1 MPYTFPRLRKY
12 DDRWMSRLASIHT
25 AVPPFTLS
33 QSDAR
38 RLGEKIY
45 AGRRDLLSLLR
56 IFDTCG
62 VRTRRFSFPPEYY
75 LEPRPFEVRN
85 TDFLRKAADLAAEA
99 ASGALERAGVRP
111 DRVDHLIVAT
121 TTGLAT
127 PSVDALLVPRLG
139 LRSDVRRWPLFGLG
153 CAGGVGAVGRAS
165 QLVDGRRDIALVVAV
180 EICGQVFSLEAKTAV
195 DVLGSALFGDG
206 AAAAVVTGADGLLRP
221 SSLLF
226 EGSAELMGWR
236 FGSDGPRLVLSEKIG
251 GLLRSRLREAAD
263 AALRGSVP
271 RFWALHPGGRRILE
285 AYGDVLGLGDEDL
298 AWSRHSLE
306 RVGNTSSAS
315 ALFVLADLW
324 PETRPGDRVLLA
336 APGPGFGLESVL
348 VGC

>member
-1 MPYTFPRLRKY
+1 MA
-12 DDRWMSRLASIHT
+12 RLAAINT
-25 AVPPFTLS
+25 ALPPFELS
-33 QSDAR
+33 QLDAR
-38 RLGEKIY
+38 RCAEKVY
-45 AGRRDLLSLLR
+45 AGRRDLLALLR
-56 IFDTCG
+56 IFDSCG
-62 VRTRRFSFPPEYY
+62 VRTRRFSFPPAYY

-85 TDFLRKAADLAAEA
+85 TDFVRKAVDLAADA
-99 ASGALERAGVRP
+99 ARGALERSGVRP
-111 DRVDHLIVAT
+111 DRIDHLLVAT

-127 PSVDALLVPRLG
+127 PSLDALLVPRLG

-206 AAAAVVTGADGLLRP
+206 AAAAVVTGSEGLLRP

-226 EGSAELMGWR
+226 ENSADLMGWT
-236 FGSDGPRLVLSEKIG
+236 FCADGFRLVLSEKIG
-251 GLLRSRLREAAD
+251 PLLASRLREAAD
-263 AALRGSVP
+263 AALRGETP

-285 AYGDVLGLGDEDL
+285 GYAEALGLSEEDL
-298 AWSRHSLE
+298 TWSRDSLA

-324 PETRPGDRVLLA
+324 PKTKPGDRVLLA

-348 VGC
+348 LAR

>member
-1 MPYTFPRLRKY
+1 MP
-12 DDRWMSRLASIHT
+12 RLASINT
-25 AVPPFTLS
+25 ALPPFRLS
-33 QSDAR
+33 QADAR
-38 RLGEKIY
+38 RRCEKVY
-45 AGRRDLLSLLR
+45 AGHRELLALLR

-62 VRTRRFSFPPEYY
+62 VEARRFSFPPEYY

-85 TDFLRKAADLAAEA
+85 TDFLRKAVDLAAEA
-99 ASGALERAGVRP
+99 ARGALERAAVRP

-127 PSVDALLVPRLG
+127 PSLDALLVPRLG
-139 LRSDVRRWPLFGLG
+139 LRADVRRWPLFGLG
-153 CAGGVGAVGRAS
+153 CAGGVGAVGRAAE
-165 QLVDGRRDIALVVAV
+165 LVQGRHETALVVAV
-180 EICGQVFSLEAKTAV
+180 ELCGQVFSLEAKTAV

-206 AAAAVVTGADGLLRP
+206 AAAAVVTGGEGLLRP

-236 FGSDGPRLVLSEKIG
+236 FVADGFRLVLSEKIG
-251 GLLRSRLREAAD
+251 PLLRSRLREAAD
-263 AALRGSVP
+263 AALRGETP

-285 AYGDVLGLGDEDL
+285 GYAEALGLSEEDL
-298 AWSRHSLE
+298 AWSRNSLA

-315 ALFVLADLW
+315 ALFVLEDLW
-324 PETRPGDRVLLA
+324 PKVKPGDRVLLA

-348 VGC
+348 LGR

>member
-1 MPYTFPRLRKY
+1 MPYTLPRPAGY
-12 DDRWMSRLASIHT
+12 DGPRMSRLAAINT
-25 AVPPFTLS
+25 AVPPFELS
-33 QSDAR
+33 QRDAR
-38 RLGEKIY
+38 RCAEKAY
-45 AGRRDLLSLLR
+45 AGRRDLLALLR
-56 IFDTCG
+56 VFDTCG
-62 VRTRRFSFPPEYY
+62 VRARRFSFPPEYY

-85 TDFLRKAADLAAEA
+85 TDFLRKAVDLAADA
-99 ASGALERAGVRP
+99 ARGALERAGVRP
-111 DRVDHLIVAT
+111 DRVDHVIVAT

-127 PSVDALLVPRLG
+127 PSLDALLVPRLG

-165 QLVDGRRDIALVVAV
+165 ELVEGRHETALVVAV

-206 AAAAVVTGADGLLRP
+206 AAAAVVTGAEGLLRP

-226 EGSAELMGWR
+226 EDSAELMGWR
-236 FGSDGPRLVLSEKIG
+236 FGSDGFRLVLSEKIG
-251 GLLRSRLREAAD
+251 PLLASRLREAAD
-263 AALRGSVP
+263 AALRGEAP

-285 AYGDVLGLGDEDL
+285 GYAEALGLSEEDL
-298 AWSRHSLE
+298 AWSRDSLA

-324 PETRPGDRVLLA
+324 PKAKPGDRVLLA

-348 VGC
+348 IGC